1 MPVLSFPALFIS
13 LSVLGGDLYILL
25 QCPVSLL
32 DLPNP
37 TGVVVV
43 GAGGGGV
50 DSSGVNERLAAV
62 LPLCFGEVE
71 VYVWS
76 LATERS

>member
-1 MPVLSFPALFIS
+1 MPVLSFPALSIS
-13 LSVLGGDLYILL
+13 LSVLGGDLCILL

-32 DLPNP
+32 DLPNL

-43 GAGGGGV
+43 VGGCCF